1 MKYLYYYC
9 LFVFIILLF
18 AYINSYSFVTSKKE
32 PFTSKL
38 REVYRPIIRKT
49 RLYTEGFYDKTKKNI
64 DELFYK
70 FGIA

>member
-18 AYINSYSFVTSKKE
+18 AYINSYSFVSKKE
-32 PFTSKL
+32 PFTSNV
-38 REVYRPIIRKT
+38 RELYRPIIRKT
-49 RLYTEGFYDKTKKNI
+49 RLFTEGFYDKTKKNI

-70 FGIA
+70 FGLA